1 MALARVFEDL
11 AREGAIMTTRRSF
24 LRSGT
29 ATAAAFASG
38 IWPARSADTA
48 GVTNTEIKI
57 GQTIPYSGPLSSRS
71 VLGRTEA
78 AYFRMINE
86 QGGVN
91 GRKLNFI
98 SVDDGYSP
106 PKTVEQTRRLV
117 EQEQVALLFN
127 SLGTP
132 TNAAIQHYCNDNKVP
147 QLFVSTGASMFS
159 DPEHFPWTI
168 GFNPSYRTEARIYAK
183 HILSTKPDA
192 KIGVLY
198 QNDDFGKDYLIGLKD
213 VLGPNRG
220 GMVIKEV
227 SYEMSEPT
235 VESQIITL
243 QGSGADVFVFA
254 ATPKA
259 AAQAIRKA
267 YDIGWTPARYVSYV
281 SQSIVSVM
289 KPAGAEK
296 SRGVVTATFIKDP
309 TDSRW
314 MNDPGMKEWRAF
326 CAKYLTPTD
335 FIDGNSVSGFT
346 VAAVLVQVLKQCGN
360 DLSRDNIMRQ
370 AANLKDLELPMLL
383 PGIKVNTSPANYSPI
398 RQMQLATF
406 NSESWE
412 LFGELLTG

>member
-1 MALARVFEDL
+1 M
-11 AREGAIMTTRRSF
+11 TRRSF
-24 LRSGT
+24 SRFVAG
-29 ATAAAFASG
+29 AAATLAFGGRATD
-38 IWPARSADTA
+38 AADA
-48 GVTNTEIKI
+48 PGVTDTEIKI

-78 AYFRMINE
+78 AYFKMINE
-86 QGGVN
+86 QGGIN
-91 GRKLNFI
+91 GRRLNFI

-106 PKTVEQTRRLV
+106 PKAVEQSRRLV

-183 HILSTKPDA
+183 HILSTKRDA

-198 QNDDFGKDYLIGLKD
+198 QNDDFGKDYLIDLKD
-213 VLGPNRG
+213 VLGPNRA

-235 VESQIITL
+235 VDSQIVTL

-267 YDIGWTPARYVSYV
+267 YDIGWTPARYMSYV

-289 KPAGAEK
+289 KAAGPEK
-296 SRGVVTATFIKDP
+296 SRGVTTATFIKDP
-309 TDSRW
+309 TDARW
-314 MNDPGMKEWRAF
+314 KDDPGMREWRTF
-326 CAKYLTPTD
+326 CAKYLTSTD

-346 VAAVLVQVLKQCGN
+346 VAAVLVQVLRQCGN

-370 AANLKDLELPMLL
+370 ATNLKDLELPMLL
-383 PGIKVNTSPANYSPI
+383 PGIKVNTTPTNYNPI

-406 NSESWE
+406 NGESWE

>member
-1 MALARVFEDL
+1 M
-11 AREGAIMTTRRSF
+11 ITRRF
-24 LRSGT
+24 LLQS
-29 ATAAAFASG
+29 AAAVAAYSTQGFWS
-38 IWPARSADTA
+38 ARAENA
-48 GVTNTEIKI
+48 PGVTDTEIKI

-78 AYFRMINE
+78 AYFKMINE
-86 QGGVN
+86 QGGIN
-91 GRKLNFI
+91 GRRLNFI

-106 PKTVEQTRRLV
+106 PKTVEQSRRLV

-159 DPEHFPWTI
+159 DPEHFPWTM

-213 VLGPNRG
+213 VLGPNRA

-227 SYEMSEPT
+227 SYEMSGPT
-235 VESQIITL
+235 VDSQIVTL

-254 ATPKA
+254 LTPKA

-267 YDIGWTPARYVSYV
+267 YDIGWTPTRYMSYV

-289 KPAGAEK
+289 KPAGPEK
-296 SRGVVTATFIKDP
+296 SRGATFIKDP
-309 TDSRW
+309 TDARW
-314 MNDPGMKEWRAF
+314 KDDPGMKEWRTF
-326 CAKYLTPTD
+326 CAKYLTSTD

-346 VAAVLVQVLKQCGN
+346 VAAVLVQVLRQCGN

-383 PGIKVNTSPANYSPI
+383 PGIKVNTTPTNYSPI

-406 NSESWE
+406 NGESWE
-412 LFGELLTG
+412 LFGELLTA

>member
-1 MALARVFEDL
+1 M
-11 AREGAIMTTRRSF
+11 MTRRSF
-24 LRSGT
+24 SRFG
-29 ATAAAFASG
+29 AGAAATLAFG
-38 IWPARSADTA
+38 GRPADAADA
-48 GVTNTEIKI
+48 PGVTDTEIKI

-78 AYFRMINE
+78 AYFKMINE

-91 GRKLNFI
+91 GRRLNFI

-106 PKTVEQTRRLV
+106 PKTVEQSRRLV

-213 VLGPNRG
+213 VLGDRA

-235 VESQIITL
+235 VDSQIVTL

-267 YDIGWTPARYVSYV
+267 YDIGWTPARYMSYV

-289 KPAGAEK
+289 KPAGPEK
-296 SRGVVTATFIKDP
+296 SRGVTTATFIKDP
-309 TDSRW
+309 TDARW
-314 MNDPGMKEWRAF
+314 KDDPGMKEWRTF
-326 CAKYLTPTD
+326 CAKYLTSTD

-346 VAAVLVQVLKQCGN
+346 VAAVLVQVLRQCGN

-383 PGIKVNTSPANYSPI
+383 PGIKVNTTPTNYNPI

-406 NSESWE
+406 NGESWE

>member
-1 MALARVFEDL
+1 M
-11 AREGAIMTTRRSF
+11 
-24 LRSGT
+24 
-29 ATAAAFASG
+29 
-38 IWPARSADTA
+38 
-48 GVTNTEIKI
+48 
-57 GQTIPYSGPLSSRS
+57 
-71 VLGRTEA
+71 LGRTEA
-78 AYFRMINE
+78 AYFKMINE
-86 QGGVN
+86 QGGIN
-91 GRKLNFI
+91 GRRLNFI

-106 PKTVEQTRRLV
+106 PKTVEQSRRLV

-183 HILSTKPDA
+183 HILSTKRDA

-213 VLGPNRG
+213 VLGPNRA

-235 VESQIITL
+235 VDSQIVTL

-267 YDIGWTPARYVSYV
+267 YDIGWTPVRYMSYV

-289 KPAGAEK
+289 KPAGPEK
-296 SRGVVTATFIKDP
+296 SRGVTTATFIKDP
-309 TDSRW
+309 TDARW
-314 MNDPGMKEWRAF
+314 KDDPGMKEWRTF
-326 CAKYLTPTD
+326 CAKYLTSTD

-346 VAAVLVQVLKQCGN
+346 VAAVLVQVLRQCRN

-383 PGIKVNTSPANYSPI
+383 PGIKVNTTPTNYNPI

-406 NSESWE
+406 NGESWE